1 MINKSNYRTTNLT
14 IIKTDWED
22 KDRDRKGQTLTK
34 TLTFNF
40 KNLRILTWF
49 ITLTIHHITLLIWIH
64 TLLHTLAIHH
74 ITIPTKCLVKQILY
88 PKIRHEVE
96 NWINKLENYMD
107 KIIFNKIKNK
117 ITSE

>member
-40 KNLRILTWF
+40 KSIWILT
-49 ITLTIHHITLLIWIH
+49 LI
-64 TLLHTLAIHH
+64 HTLAINH
-74 ITIPTKCLVKQILY
+74 ITLQICSL
-88 PKIRHEVE
+88 
-96 NWINKLENYMD
+96 
-107 KIIFNKIKNK
+107 
-117 ITSE
+117 T